1 MTDYCERFLDEWVPN
16 DLNNKENGILLI
28 LLTLTSLYRWS
39 KINCHIM
46 IPMCLLIVYRN
57 VVMMNA
63 QNDQVAIFI
72 YHFLTMFLAFYIV
85 NISCLNAVF
94 YISFITLNDKHDE
107 TMVLNMSKISY

>member
-16 DLNNKENGILLI
+16 VLNNKENGILLI
-28 LLTLTSLYRWS
+28 LLTLTSLYRWP
-39 KINCHIM
+39 KIKNCCHIM
-46 IPMCLLIVYRN
+46 IPMCLLIVYSN

-63 QNDQVAIFI
+63 QNHQVAIFI
-72 YHFLTMFLAFYIV
+72 YHFLTMFFAFYIV

-107 TMVLNMSKISY
+107 TFNIHIWF